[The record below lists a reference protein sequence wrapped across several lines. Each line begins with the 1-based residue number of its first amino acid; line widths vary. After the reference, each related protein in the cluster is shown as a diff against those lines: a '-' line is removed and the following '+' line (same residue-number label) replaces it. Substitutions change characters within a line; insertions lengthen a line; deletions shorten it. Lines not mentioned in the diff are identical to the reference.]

1 ASAQQRQETRMPDN
15 NDGNKA
21 VIRRLYTEALN
32 QGQLGVLDE
41 VYSIDAELHFPGTPE
56 DPYGPGFVRQLFATL
71 RNAFPSI
78 RASVDDLVAEGDKV
92 VARVVF
98 TGHHE
103 GNAAGRSPFGPLS
116 LWTRI
121 DVYRLFQGRIIE
133 QWADR
138 DELGLLGQLGVVPVP
153 VDHSGQPNRTYAAI
167 PGPPGHRE

>member
-1 ASAQQRQETRMPDN
+1 MPDSAS
-15 NDGNKA
+15 DDNKT
-21 VIRRLYTEALN
+21 VIRRLYADGLN
-32 QGQLGVLDE
+32 RGQLDVVDQL
-41 VYSIDAELHFPGTPE
+41 YAIDAEVHFPGTPE
-56 DPYGPGFVRQLFATL
+56 DPYGPGVVRQLFATL

-103 GNAAGRSPFGPLS
+103 GNAAGRSPFLPLAV
-116 LWTRI
+116 WTRI
-121 DVYRLFQGRIIE
+121 DVYRLFQGKIIE

-153 VDHSGQPNRTYAAI
+153 VDHSGQPGRSYAAV